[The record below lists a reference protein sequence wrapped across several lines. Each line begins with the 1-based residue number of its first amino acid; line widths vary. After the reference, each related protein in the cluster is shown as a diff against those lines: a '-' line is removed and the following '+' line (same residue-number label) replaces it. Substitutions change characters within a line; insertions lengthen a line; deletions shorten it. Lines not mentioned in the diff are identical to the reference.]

1 METTTEEKKHR
12 ILYVEDNKFDQK
24 AFKRFVEKNKLP
36 YDIDIAN
43 SISECK
49 ELLKSKSFDII
60 LQDFELKDGNALDIL
75 SLNTDEPVVIIT
87 GVGNEETAAQSMKEN
102 AYDYIIKDTEA
113 NYLKVLPSTI
123 ENVIKRKKTEKQ
135 LKLIRYSID
144 NASESTMLLS
154 TSGEILFANQSSF
167 KNLEYPEKELS
178 TINWSRIC
186 PEMTREK
193 IKDLAT
199 KLKEKGSIKFE
210 SSYRRKDSSAYPV
223 NILANYQIFGK
234 KEYIFVFAHDIT
246 EQKKMEKEKQK
257 IQKLESISILAG
269 GIAHDFNNFLSG
281 IIGNISLAILESK
294 DEKVVNILNEAK
306 EATDMAKNLTKQL
319 LTFSTGGA
327 LVKEETSI
335 SNIIKE
341 TAEFNLRGSNVKCF
355 YSFPENIWKVQADKN
370 QFGQVISN
378 LIINADQAMPE
389 GGLIKISLENTVVN
403 EDSTLSLKKGEY
415 VKLTIEDKG
424 LGIAKKHLAKIFD
437 PYFTTKQK
445 GSGLGLATTYSII
458 EKHNGYITVDSKL
471 GAGTTFYIYLPAT
484 TTEEEDKV
492 EETEEGQPPKKAEGR
507 ILLMDDEKIVRRA
520 LGRMLEKMGY
530 QTELVADGEQALKKY
545 KEAMNE
551 GNSFYAVILDLTIP
565 GGTGAKETI
574 KKLLELDPEV
584 KAIVSSGYP
593 NDPVIS
599 NYRDH
604 GFKSYVI
611 KPFDEKELSA
621 ALTKLL
627 KKNNFLY

>member
-12 ILYVEDNKFDQK
+12 ILYVEDNKLDQK
-24 AFKRFVEKNKLP
+24 AFKRFVDKNKLP

-49 ELLKSKSFDII
+49 ELLESKSFDII
-60 LQDFELKDGNALDIL
+60 LQDFKLKDGDAFDIL
-75 SLNTDEPVVIIT
+75 KLNIDEPVVIIT
-87 GVGNEETAAQSMKEN
+87 GLGNEETAVKSMKEN
-102 AYDYIIKDTEA
+102 AYDYIIKDNKG

-123 ENVIKRKKTEKQ
+123 ENVIKRKDTEEQ

-154 TSGEILFANQSSF
+154 LSGEILFANQSTF
-167 KNLEYPEKELS
+167 KNLEYAKEELS
-178 TINWSRIC
+178 SINWSKIVS
-186 PEMTREK
+186 EMTKEK
-193 IKDLAT
+193 MKNFIES
-199 KLKEKGSIKFE
+199 LKEKKTIKFE
-210 SSYRRKDSSAYPV
+210 SLYRKKDGSTYPV
-223 NILANYQIFGK
+223 DILANYQIFGK

-246 EQKKMEKEKQK
+246 EQKKMEEERQK
-257 IQKLESISILAG
+257 IEKLESIGILAG

-294 DEKVVNILNEAK
+294 DNDEVVNILNEAK

-319 LTFSTGGA
+319 LTFSSGGA
-327 LVKEETSI
+327 PVKEETSI

-355 YSFPENIWKVQADKN
+355 YSFPDDIRKVQADKN
-370 QFGQVISN
+370 QISQVISN
-378 LIINADQAMPE
+378 LIINADQSMPE
-389 GGLIKISLENTVVN
+389 GGLIKISLENVVIT
-403 EDSTLSLKKGEY
+403 EDSTLPLEEGKY
-415 VKLTIEDKG
+415 IKLTIEDKG
-424 LGIAKKHLAKIFD
+424 LGIAKKHLSKIFD

-458 EKHNGYITVDSKL
+458 EKHNGYITVESKL

-484 TTEEEDKV
+484 TAEAGAKIEEAEEIQSKKV
-492 EETEEGQPPKKAEGR
+492 EGK

-520 LGRMLEKMGY
+520 LERMLEKMGY
-530 QTELVADGEQALKKY
+530 QTELATNGEEALEKY
-545 KEAMNE
+545 KEAMDE

-565 GGTGAKETI
+565 GGMGAKETI

-627 KKNNFLY
+627 RKK

>member
-1 METTTEEKKHR
+1 MKNIMKEKRYR
-12 ILYVEDNKFDQK
+12 ILLVEDNKFDQK
-24 AFKRFVEKNKLP
+24 AFERFVDKNKLP
-36 YDIDIAN
+36 YDVEIAS

-49 ELLKSKSFDII
+49 RILDSNSFDII
-60 LQDFELKDGNALDIL
+60 LQDFRLKDGNAFDIL
-75 SLNTDEPVVIIT
+75 KLNTDEPVIIIT
-87 GVGNEETAAQSMKEN
+87 GVGNEETAVQSMRKN
-102 AYDYIIKDTEA
+102 AYDYIIKDTEG

-123 ENVIKRKKTEKQ
+123 DNVIKRKKTEEQ

-154 TSGEILFANQSSF
+154 TSGEILFANQATFESL
-167 KNLEYPEKELS
+167 KYPKEELS
-178 TINWSRIC
+178 SINWSKIC
-186 PEMTREK
+186 PEISGKKTKELVK
-193 IKDLAT
+193 
-199 KLKEKGSIKFE
+199 KLKEKGSVRFE
-210 SSYRRKDSSAYPV
+210 SSYRRKDGSTYPV
-223 NILANYQIFGK
+223 DILINYQIFGK

-246 EQKKMEKEKQK
+246 DQKKIEEERQK
-257 IQKLESISILAG
+257 IQKLESIGILAG

-294 DEKVVNILNEAK
+294 DNDEVVNILNEAK

-327 LVKEETSI
+327 PVKEETSI

-355 YSFPENIWKVQADKN
+355 YNFPDDIRKVHVDKN
-370 QFGQVISN
+370 QISQVISN

-389 GGLIKISLENTVVN
+389 GGLIKISLENLVIA
-403 EDSTLSLKKGEY
+403 EDSTLPFKEGKY
-415 VKLTIEDKG
+415 IKLTIEDKG
-424 LGIAKKHLAKIFD
+424 LGIAKKHLSKIFD

-458 EKHNGYITVDSKL
+458 EKHNGYITVESKL

-484 TTEEEDKV
+484 TAEAGAKVKEAEEIQPKKV
-492 EETEEGQPPKKAEGR
+492 EGK

-520 LGRMLEKMGY
+520 LKRMLKKIGY
-530 QTELVADGEQALKKY
+530 QTKLATNGEEALEKY
-545 KEAMNE
+545 KEAMDE

-565 GGTGAKETI
+565 GGMGAKETI

-611 KPFDEKELSA
+611 KPFDEKELSEA
-621 ALTKLL
+621 ISQVLG
-627 KKNNFLY
+627 KK